1 MQVAVPDMPD
11 ADLLSEF
18 ESATNFIA
26 EGLNSKGVL
35 VHCYH
40 GMSRSATLLAAFLMK
55 DRKMGY
61 CFDIQNLLFL

>member
-40 GMSRSATLLAAFLMK
+40 GMSRSATLLAAYLMK
-55 DRKMGY
+55 ERKMG
-61 CFDIQNLLFL
+61 

>member
-18 ESATNFIA
+18 ELAVGFIA
-26 EGLNSKGVL
+26 EGVASKGVL

-40 GMSRSATLLAAFLMK
+40 GVSRSATLLAAYLMK
-55 DRKMGY
+55 FRGMT
-61 CFDIQNLLFL
+61 